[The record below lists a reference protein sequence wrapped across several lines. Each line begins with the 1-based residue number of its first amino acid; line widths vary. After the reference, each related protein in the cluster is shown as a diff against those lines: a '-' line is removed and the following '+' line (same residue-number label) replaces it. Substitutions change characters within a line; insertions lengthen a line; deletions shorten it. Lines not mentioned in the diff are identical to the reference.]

1 MAVCL
6 HLLSGVTEHALH
18 RRVETLARHQMVE
31 AYLIQ
36 WQVPITAEVYQHDA
50 HLGGI
55 IQRAES
61 GL

>member
-6 HLLSGVTEHALH
+6 QLFSGVTEHALH
-18 RRVETLARHQMVE
+18 CRVETLARHQMIE
-31 AYLIQ
+31 ACLIQ

-50 HLGGI
+50 HFGRI

-61 GL
+61 GF